1 LSRAENKN
9 FAFTRVSLTKYQSKF
24 SISDI
29 KMARL
34 AHTPKNIHVK
44 DLPNHQKML
53 LALQWLHSNPRESPT
68 VVARLH
74 FIEQENS
81 VRKAWLQARKKA
93 SKAGEKNLGGAGM
106 NKILQP
112 EQHQAMIRYAVDQ
125 ATNRGKGATKQ
136 MLYNC
141 AMWLR
146 VQENTAVPLWR
157 WFQTW
162 LKDTTELYTI
172 KTKPIASHRV
182 NMHTEKDLRDWFEK
196 EYKPALC

>member
-24 SISDI
+24 STSDI

-34 AHTPKNIHVK
+34 AYTPKNIHVK

-53 LALQWLHSNPRESPT
+53 LALQWLRSNPRESPT
-68 VVARLH
+68 VAARLH

-81 VRKAWLQARKKA
+81 VRKAWLRARKKA
-93 SKAGEKNLGGAGM
+93 SKGGERNLGGAGM
-106 NKILQP
+106 NKILRP

-146 VQENTAVPLWR
+146 VQENKAVPL
-157 WFQTW
+157 
-162 LKDTTELYTI
+162 
-172 KTKPIASHRV
+172 
-182 NMHTEKDLRDWFEK
+182 
-196 EYKPALC
+196 